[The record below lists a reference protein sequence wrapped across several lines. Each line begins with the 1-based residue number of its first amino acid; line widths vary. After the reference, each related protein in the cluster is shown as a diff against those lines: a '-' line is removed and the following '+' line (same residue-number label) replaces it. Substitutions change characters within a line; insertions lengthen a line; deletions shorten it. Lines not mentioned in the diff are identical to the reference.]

1 MQILKE
7 TTVWSTDYSVANHT
21 YLLDNKNQII
31 AYAIEGSGKI
41 VVSKSGTMV
50 LDKRYRTFKIVN
62 HPGLAKLAKAEK
74 PAGVRI
80 FKVQSGQKVYD
91 VEVSSSSY
99 TCTCTGFNFRGKCKH
114 GDAVVE
120 KLQNSC
126 EKTTA

>member
-7 TTVWSTDYSVANHT
+7 TTVWNTDYSVANHT
-21 YLLDNKNQII
+21 YLLDNKNRLI
-31 AYAIEGSGKI
+31 AYARSDTGEI
-41 VVSKSGTMV
+41 VVSKSGTIV

-62 HPGLAKLAKAEK
+62 HPGLAKLAKIEK
-74 PAGVRI
+74 PVGVRL
-80 FKVQSGQKVYD
+80 FKVQSNQKVYN
-91 VEVSSSSY
+91 VEVSTSGY

-114 GDAVVE
+114 GQAVVE